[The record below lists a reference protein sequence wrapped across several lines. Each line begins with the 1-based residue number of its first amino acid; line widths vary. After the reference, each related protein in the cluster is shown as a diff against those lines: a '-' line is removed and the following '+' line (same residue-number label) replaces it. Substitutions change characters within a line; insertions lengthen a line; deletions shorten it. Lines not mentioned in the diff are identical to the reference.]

1 MSRGITSARSM
12 VVTMVVGSGQDIPR
26 TRGGKYA
33 GVGDGGGEGGRL
45 RYGGGRDEVG
55 GGVRGKTRW
64 VN

>member
-1 MSRGITSARSM
+1 M
-12 VVTMVVGSGQDIPR
+12 VVTMVVGSGKDIPR